1 MSLQARLLKDPHSQH
16 STLKRHSSK
25 LSIFI
30 NKMTFSS
37 RTAPFPEWP
46 PAVVYYPECGSLA
59 GSLDC
64 NFRIIRTHALVV
76 SKRYFVILVS
86 NPTTSSLPFREEVG
100 IMNPD
105 APLNFGEDGVNKAFS
120 LSRNKI
126 ESLKPFNERSEENE
140 SLQKINT

>member
-1 MSLQARLLKDPHSQH
+1 MA
-16 STLKRHSSK
+16 
-25 LSIFI
+25 
-30 NKMTFSS
+30 
-37 RTAPFPEWP
+37 
-46 PAVVYYPECGSLA
+46 AVVYYPECGSLT

-64 NFRIIRTHALVV
+64 NFRIIGTHTLVV

-86 NPTTSSLPFREEVG
+86 NPTTSSRPFREEVG

-140 SLQKINT
+140 SFQKITT